1 MNLTIVDQR
10 NQHQGIHQS
19 VLVIGYHD
27 GWSFCVGDVFDAVN
41 ALDAMEPSYCGT
53 DQLHRQ
59 VISQVSALDG
69 RFVEG
74 LLFC

>member
-1 MNLTIVDQR
+1 MYI
-10 NQHQGIHQS
+10 S
-19 VLVIGYHD
+19 VVE
-27 GWSFCVGDVFDAVN
+27 VDVFDAVN

-59 VISQVSALDG
+59 VISPVSALDG